1 MNKKE
6 LGSDSRFALPFESI
20 NKLEHF
26 NPNREK
32 ESEEKEK
39 PFRSNIEK
47 RKSEKNN
54 NK

>member
-1 MNKKE
+1 MNNNNSTIK
-6 LGSDSRFALPFESI
+6 AYLPFESI

-47 RKSEKNN
+47 RKKEKNN